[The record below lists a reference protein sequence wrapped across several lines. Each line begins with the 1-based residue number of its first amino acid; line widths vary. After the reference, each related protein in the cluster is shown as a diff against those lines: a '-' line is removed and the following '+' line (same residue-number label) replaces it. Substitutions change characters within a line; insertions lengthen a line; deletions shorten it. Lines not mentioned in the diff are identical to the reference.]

1 MRHFWLILLG
11 CTPWPFKNKIY
22 QEHIVFPARSSLRE
36 FLLQRGHFLP
46 FQWGS
51 RNLSLANFVHLSV
64 RSKQPR
70 SCSGKTQS
78 SNPLGT
84 AVYMILPLMQKVLW
98 ANTASCRTGKQPRA
112 ICVLQQFF
120 GTREVRAQGT
130 GAVGSTGQ
138 QSSEPETLL
147 EVSGGSP
154 QGKHIRIH
162 ECMRVVT
169 AFQRTDAFRR
179 YTLGHSLLSWHL

>member
-1 MRHFWLILLG
+1 MGQQKFVSCKFCAPICKKQTTQVLFRQDSVL
-11 CTPWPFKNKIY
+11 K
-22 QEHIVFPARSSLRE
+22 SSQDSCLHDSSADAKGALSKHSKLQDREAAPCNLR
-36 FLLQRGHFLP
+36 
-46 FQWGS
+46 
-51 RNLSLANFVHLSV
+51 A
-64 RSKQPR
+64 
-70 SCSGKTQS
+70 
-78 SNPLGT
+78 
-84 AVYMILPLMQKVLW
+84 AAVLW
-98 ANTASCRTGKQPRA
+98 H
-112 ICVLQQFF
+112 
-120 GTREVRAQGT
+120 ERAQGT